1 MFPFLQHAVCQS
13 FSHFLIGEMFDANPQ
28 KLHSTTIG
36 DIFRN
41 SLKEIGV
48 KLATI
53 PPFLILVAP
62 RHGRA
67 ARSYPYITPDRQIT
81 LDQNIL
87 QLVCIECQKT
97 NGNPEQ
103 SRDFYFCQECYRQR
117 SSSTSTDNIV
127 ICYCDAC
134 LQKLHTSTP
143 KKELIDHQPRQ
154 MKDVRC
160 KLNLSAVLCI
170 ETSHYVAF
178 VKCRNQ
184 DQQDEWLFFDSMSDR
199 VNEKNI
205 PRVSDVPN
213 FNRWID
219 DASKDEN
226 VFKSIDRRLSSGK
239 PTAREFSEDEMR
251 QVRLFRDGAFFFYEN
266 ADANYQ

>member
-1 MFPFLQHAVCQS
+1 
-13 FSHFLIGEMFDANPQ
+13 MFDANPH
-28 KLHSTTIG
+28 KLYSTTVG
-36 DIFRN
+36 DIFRK

-67 ARSYPYITPDRQIT
+67 ERSYPYIIPDRQIT

-87 QLVCIECQKT
+87 QLVCVECQKT

-103 SRDFYFCQECYRQR
+103 ARDFYFCQECYRQR
-117 SSSTSTDNIV
+117 SPPMPTDSIV

-134 LQKLHTSTP
+134 LQKLHVSMP
-143 KKELIDHQPRQ
+143 EQELIDYHQPKP
-154 MKDVRC
+154 MKDIRY

-170 ETSHYVAF
+170 GTNHYVAF

-184 DQQDEWLFFDSMSDR
+184 DQKDEWLFFDGTGDR
-199 VNEKNI
+199 MYKNNK
-205 PRVSDVPN
+205 PSVSSVPN
-213 FNRWID
+213 FNQWID
-219 DASKDEN
+219 EASKDEN
-226 VFKSIDRRLSSGK
+226 VFKSIDRRLKSGISI
-239 PTAREFSEDEMR
+239 AEEFNQGEMR
-251 QVRLFRDGAFFFYEN
+251 QMRLFRTGVFFFYEN